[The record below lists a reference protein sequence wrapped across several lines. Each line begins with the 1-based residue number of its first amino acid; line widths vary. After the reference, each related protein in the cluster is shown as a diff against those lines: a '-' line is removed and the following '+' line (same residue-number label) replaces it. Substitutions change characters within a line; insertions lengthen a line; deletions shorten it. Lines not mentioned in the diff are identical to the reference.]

1 MRVSRSETDWF
12 SLVEAW
18 QSSGLSQSEFC
29 KSKKLSP
36 SSFYNWQI
44 RYRKKHPDRRVS
56 GVFTKIMAPSPRF
69 IEIANDARTRLSEED
84 NSRVLKI
91 KTSYGWSV
99 ELPL

>member
-18 QSSGLSQSEFC
+18 QSSGLSQSKFC
-29 KSKKLSP
+29 KTKKLSP
-36 SSFYNWQI
+36 SSFYNWQT
-44 RYRKKHPDRRVS
+44 RYRKKYPDRTVS
-56 GVFTKIMAPSPRF
+56 GVLKKIMAPSPRF
-69 IEIANDARTRLSEED
+69 IEIANDVRTRPSEED
-84 NSRVLKI
+84 NSRFLRI